1 MQQRWKNRPKTSN
14 WGDFGPD
21 DERGRLNLVTP
32 EKILAAIAEVR
43 VGKSFCLSLPL
54 NYPGEAV
61 LSPFRR
67 PPELRPETLLDGRP
81 AFNVA
86 IRDTHPLTTDVF
98 SDQRVSLSLQY
109 STHWDG
115 LAHVGQCFDANG
127 EGEPR
132 GVYYNGFRAD
142 TDIAGSAEGPKTF
155 DGAQRLGIE
164 NMAAASVQGRGV
176 MIDVRAHFG
185 RSGKLIGYEELMLIL
200 ERDRVIVNEGD
211 FVCLR
216 TGFAELLLEMKLK
229 PDREA
234 LFGSTSALDGRDERL
249 QQWIT
254 DAGLVAL
261 AADNYAVEALPA
273 RQMPHVCCASL
284 PLHEHCLF
292 RLGVYL
298 GEMWHLGELADWL
311 RANDRSHFFLT
322 APPLHLPGAVA
333 SPTTPIATV

>member
-1 MQQRWKNRPKTSN
+1 MHRRWKNRPEASN
-14 WGDFGPD
+14 WGDFGSD

-32 EKILAAIAEVR
+32 EKVRAAIAEVR

-67 PPELRPETLLDGRP
+67 PPELKPETLPDGRP

-86 IRDTHPLTTDVF
+86 IRDTHPLTTDLF
-98 SDQRVSLSLQY
+98 SDQRASLSLQY
-109 STHWDG
+109 STHRDG

-127 EGEPR
+127 DGEPE
-132 GVYYNGFRAD
+132 GLYYNGFRAD
-142 TDIAGSAEGPKTF
+142 IHIAASAQGAKTF

-164 NMAAASVQGRGV
+164 HMAVTGVQGRGV
-176 MIDVRAHFG
+176 MIDIRAHFG
-185 RSGKLIGYEELMLIL
+185 RSGKLIGYEDLMLIL
-200 ERDRVIVNEGD
+200 ERDGVVVSEGD

-216 TGFAELLLEMKLK
+216 TGFAELLLEMRLK
-229 PDREA
+229 PDRDA

-249 QQWIT
+249 HQWIT
-254 DAGLVAL
+254 DTGLVAL

-273 RQMPHVCCASL
+273 RPLPHVCCASL

-311 RANDRSHFFLT
+311 RANDRSRFFLT